1 MNRFDKQVRLT
12 LVTGQETGAQ
22 NKILLVWAGDTRL
35 GLRTYFYPT
44 FASFELRSEGEESL
58 VLDIEFL
65 VQLGQDEYL
74 RSPVLGVGGTIL
86 QPQQGEPCSGES
98 QSSYSIT
105 PLLLS
110 SVMGLILEIVFLS
123 ISELCF
129 SVVWDNG
136 IVSRQRDIESDSL
149 NWKPLCWRNNSPLKL
164 NVLVDDQRDSNSNQR
179 KVPARH
185 EHDGDAEN
193 SSEDRQ

>member
-1 MNRFDKQVRLT
+1 M
-12 LVTGQETGAQ
+12 TGQETGAQ

-110 SVMGLILEIVFLS
+110 SVMRLILEIVFSS
-123 ISELCF
+123 ILRIMFQCG
-129 SVVWDNG
+129 VG
-136 IVSRQRDIESDSL
+136 
-149 NWKPLCWRNNSPLKL
+149 
-164 NVLVDDQRDSNSNQR
+164 
-179 KVPARH
+179 
-185 EHDGDAEN
+185 
-193 SSEDRQ
+193 